1 MTLCQE
7 LCHCDGSVL
16 TESLAL
22 NISAQSVN
30 LGAKEPTQFNR
41 LIAGKSGIHPYCQLA

>member
-1 MTLCQE
+1 MIWRLWQE
-7 LCHCDGSVL
+7 LRHCDGSVL

-41 LIAGKSGIHPYCQLA
+41 VGQTFRHPI